1 MKILMT
7 GDLHMGRGSSKF
19 ADLEPQTSIDCWQAI
34 VDEALER
41 SVDLVLLSGDV
52 VDRGNC
58 YFESYMPLQ
67 TGVARLAHSGIMTIA
82 VAGNH
87 DFNVLPKLTDHI
99 DTEMFRLL
107 GCGGEWEQF
116 EFNCGTETLGLT
128 GWSFPEAH
136 VKISPLDSFPE
147 TNNSSDYYIAM
158 VHGDLNA
165 SASKYAPL
173 SSNRINELSQ
183 HHWLLG
189 HVHKPVL
196 TSTERDRWVLYP
208 GSPQALDPGESHHH
222 GVWLWEPHL
231 QQQPVFLPLSS
242 VCYEPLSIDVS
253 ECADPEEILG
263 HVIRNIKKNAESLK
277 NSAHQRMCAV
287 NYRIEITGEC
297 DNPAEVVT
305 LLESQSSF
313 DFSFDDVQASVEYL
327 RINVLPRFDKAVLR
341 EQKTVLARA
350 FNLLES
356 LETGNYDGEIE
367 QLLGQIQQSCSQHA
381 RRYHSLD
388 DDHELQHSDII
399 NIAKT
404 QLTQIV
410 SDLRGQRDE

>member
-1 MKILMT
+1 
-7 GDLHMGRGSSKF
+7 
-19 ADLEPQTSIDCWQAI
+19 
-34 VDEALER
+34 
-41 SVDLVLLSGDV
+41 
-52 VDRGNC
+52 
-58 YFESYMPLQ
+58 
-67 TGVARLAHSGIMTIA
+67 
-82 VAGNH
+82 
-87 DFNVLPKLTDHI
+87 
-99 DTEMFRLL
+99 
-107 GCGGEWEQF
+107 
-116 EFNCGTETLGLT
+116 
-128 GWSFPEAH
+128 
-136 VKISPLDSFPE
+136 
-147 TNNSSDYYIAM
+147 M

-242 VCYEPLSIDVS
+242 VCYERLSIDVS

-263 HVIRNIKKNAESLK
+263 HVIREIKKNAESLK

-313 DFSFDDVQASVEYL
+313 DFSFEDVQASVEYL